1 MPEKQSMPKLA
12 LVGNPHKESV
22 SAAIGEFSAFIEDKA
37 DILWHGTID
46 ACLPDTLSA
55 CDYVVVFGGDG
66 TLIAAAR
73 ALNQLGVP
81 VIGVNLGKLG
91 YLAEFSVA
99 ELKKLFDRIVGNEA
113 QVEKRMMLSC
123 SVKEKGFA
131 STAMNDVFVTAGPPF
146 RMVDLEITVDREPVV
161 SCVSDGLILATPTG
175 STAYSLSAGGP
186 ILSSS
191 MDAIVITPICPHS
204 LSFRPIVINAQS
216 TVEIIGNR
224 VHDGTTLSIDG
235 QVSCPLSTGDVV
247 KITKAQGDFLVVSNP
262 LRSRWDTLATKLGW
276 AGKPKYAQPEEEKET
291 K

>member
-1 MPEKQSMPKLA
+1 MAPKQSMPKLA
-12 LVGNPHKESV
+12 LVGDPHKESV
-22 SAAIGEFSAFIEDKA
+22 SAAIAEFSAFIKGKA
-37 DILWHGTID
+37 DILWHGTVD
-46 ACLPDTLSA
+46 ACLPDTLREL
-55 CDYVVVFGGDG
+55 DYVVVFGGDG
-66 TLIAAAR
+66 TLISAAR
-73 ALNQLGVP
+73 ALNQLRVP

-99 ELKKLFDRIVGNEA
+99 ELKQLFDRIIGSES

-123 SVKEKGFA
+123 SVKEKGFD

-146 RMVDLEITVDREPVV
+146 RMVDLEISVDRQPVA

-191 MDAIVITPICPHS
+191 MNAIVITPICPHS

-216 TVEIIGNR
+216 TVEIVANR
-224 VHDGTTLSIDG
+224 VHEGTTLSIDG

-247 KITKAQGDFLVVSNP
+247 KITKAQGDFLVVNNP
-262 LRSRWDTLATKLGW
+262 LRSRWETLATKLGW
-276 AGKPKYAQPEEEKET
+276 AGKPKYAQR
-291 K
+291 